1 MSRIGVFIPAAAV
14 WLSAACVSMCVL
26 AMLCLLGILA
36 VNGLTAFWPKPVE
49 SLRIDVDGRQ
59 HDLFA
64 QVLDQDGDVL
74 ILRSSEPVRIGEG
87 YQRVRLAQI
96 LARSQSA
103 DVVEIELND
112 GRLIFTRADITTL
125 QKAVAAHAALALPQ
139 DDPAHDIVLD
149 ANEIYRLRV
158 ANEAGYWQRFDEFA
172 SQFWRFLSSGPT
184 SANPGG
190 GILPALIG
198 TMMLVLLMS
207 VLVMPLGV
215 LAAVYLHE
223 QATSSRRAQ
232 VLRSAV
238 NNLAGVPSIIY
249 GLIGLALFVHQI
261 GGSIDQLFY
270 SERLPTPTFGSGGLL
285 WAALTLALLT
295 LPVVIVTTEE
305 GLARVPQSLREGSLA
320 LGATRAET
328 LWYLSLP
335 LARPALLTGLVLA
348 IARAAGEVAPLMLVG
363 VVKLAPAGVL
373 DAQFPYLH
381 PTREFMHLGY
391 QVYDKALQGADAWRA
406 APRAYACA
414 LVLLLAVVALNL
426 CAILLRNRLR
436 ARYRS
441 LSY

>member
-1 MSRIGVFIPAAAV
+1 MSRMRVFISAAGV
-14 WLSAACVSMCVL
+14 WLSAACVSICVL
-26 AMLCLLGILA
+26 AMLGLLGILA

-49 SLRIDVDGRQ
+49 NLRIDVDGQQR
-59 HDLFA
+59 DLLA

-74 ILRSSEPVRIGEG
+74 ILRGSEPARIGEG
-87 YQRVRLAQI
+87 YQRVHVVQI
-96 LARSQSA
+96 IMRSQPA

-112 GRLIFTRADITTL
+112 GRLIFTRTAIAAL
-125 QKAVAAHAALALPQ
+125 QQAVATHAPLPLLQ
-139 DDPAHDIVLD
+139 DDSSHGITLD
-149 ANEIYRLRV
+149 ANEIYRLRL
-158 ANEAGYWQRFDEFA
+158 ANGDSYWQRLGEFA
-172 SQFWRFLSSGPT
+172 SQLWRFLSTGPT
-184 SANPGG
+184 ATNPGG

-198 TMMLVLLMS
+198 TVMLVLLMS

-223 QATSSRRAQ
+223 QAASSRRARIM
-232 VLRSAV
+232 RSAV

-305 GLARVPQSLREGSLA
+305 GLARVPQSLRDGSLA

-328 LWYLSLP
+328 LWHLLLP

-391 QVYDKALQGADAWRA
+391 QVYDTALQGADAWRA
-406 APRAYACA
+406 EPRAYACA

>member
-1 MSRIGVFIPAAAV
+1 MSRMRVFVPEAGV
-14 WLSAACVSMCVL
+14 WLSAACVSVCVL
-26 AMLCLLGILA
+26 AMFGLLGILA
-36 VNGLTAFWPKPVE
+36 VDGLTAFWPKPVE
-49 SLRIDVDGRQ
+49 SLRIDVGGQ
-59 HDLFA
+59 QQDLLA

-74 ILRSSEPVRIGEG
+74 ILRGSEPIRIGEA
-87 YQRVRLAQI
+87 YQRVRRAQI
-96 LARSQSA
+96 VARSQPT
-103 DVVEIELND
+103 DVVEIELSD
-112 GRLIFTRADITTL
+112 GRLLFVRTDIAPL
-125 QKAVAAHAALALPQ
+125 QKAIAAHTSLPLPL
-139 DDPAHDIVLD
+139 DDPLHVITLD
-149 ANEIYRLRV
+149 ANEIYRVRA
-158 ANEAGYWQRFDEFA
+158 ANGDGYWQRFGEFA
-172 SQFWRFLSSGPT
+172 SQLWRFLSTGPT
-184 SANPGG
+184 AANPGG

-198 TMMLVLLMS
+198 TVMLVLLMS

-215 LAAVYLHE
+215 LAAVYLYE
-223 QATSSRRAQ
+223 QAASSRRARI
-232 VLRSAV
+232 LRSAV

-305 GLARVPQSLREGSLA
+305 GLARVPLSMRDGSLA

-328 LWYLSLP
+328 LWHLLLP

-363 VVKLAPAGVL
+363 VVKLAPAGML
-373 DAQFPYLH
+373 DTQFPYLH

-391 QVYDKALQGADAWRA
+391 QVYDTALQGADAWRA
-406 APRAYACA
+406 EPRAYACA
-414 LVLLLAVVALNL
+414 LVLLIAVVALNL